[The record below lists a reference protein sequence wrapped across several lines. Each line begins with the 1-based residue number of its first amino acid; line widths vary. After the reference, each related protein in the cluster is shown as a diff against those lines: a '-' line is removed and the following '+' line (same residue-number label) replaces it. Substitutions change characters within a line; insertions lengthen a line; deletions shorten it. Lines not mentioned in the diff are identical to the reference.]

1 MVAGTLRVWEIMTKA
16 VKTVGVDANVREV
29 VQKMSEFKIG
39 SIVVVEGKKP
49 VGIVTERDILQ
60 KIVAPCVDPNTVGV
74 KEIMSS
80 PLVTANP
87 DFSVEKA
94 ARLMAKRKIKT
105 LPIVE
110 DDELVGIVTS
120 MDLIR
125 AAPKLVELLE
135 DLLDVGRYWINV

>member
-1 MVAGTLRVWEIMTKA
+1 MAGTLRVWEIMTKA

-29 VQKMSEFKIG
+29 VQKMNKFKIG
-39 SIVVVEGKKP
+39 SIVVVEGKRP
-49 VGIVTERDILQ
+49 VGILTERDILQ
-60 KIVAPCVDPNTVGV
+60 KIVAPCLDPATVGV

-80 PLVTANP
+80 PLVTVNS
-87 DFSVEKA
+87 DISIEDA
-94 ARLMAKRKIKT
+94 AKLMAKKKIKT

-135 DLLDVGRYWINV
+135 DLLDVGRYWINI

>member
-1 MVAGTLRVWEIMTKA
+1 MAGTLRVWEIMTKP

-60 KIVAPCVDPNTVGV
+60 KIVAPCLDPNKVGV
-74 KEIMSS
+74 KKIMSS

-87 DFSVEKA
+87 EVSVEKA
-94 ARLMAKRKIKT
+94 ARLMAKKKIKT

-110 DDELVGIVTS
+110 DDKLVGIVTS